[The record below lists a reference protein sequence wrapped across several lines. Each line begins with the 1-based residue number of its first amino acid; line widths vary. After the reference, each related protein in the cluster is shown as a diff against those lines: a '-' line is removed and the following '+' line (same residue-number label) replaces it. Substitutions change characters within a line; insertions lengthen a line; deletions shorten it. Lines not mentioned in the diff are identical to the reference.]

1 MFAANAPHNPI
12 ADDEPMQR
20 RQRLMGICVAASLTE
35 LSSAVA
41 ALTALPGFEELR
53 APEIGLVMVRGRI
66 GGGPQLFNLGEATVT
81 RACIRLATGETGHAY
96 LLGRHKEKARLA
108 AILDAA
114 GQRREFAAKIEDHFI
129 APVSQ
134 RVVAAHARRQSET
147 EATRVN
153 FFTLVR
159 GEDAR

>member
-1 MFAANAPHNPI
+1 
-12 ADDEPMQR
+12 
-20 RQRLMGICVAASLTE
+20 MGICASASEAELAAAVGA
-35 LSSAVA
+35 LSPS
-41 ALTALPGFEELR
+41 PGYDVVR

-66 GGGPQLFNLGEATVT
+66 GGGNQPFNLGEATVT

-96 LLGRHKEKARLA
+96 LLGRHPEKARLA
-108 AILDAA
+108 ALLDAA
-114 GQRREFAAKIEDHFI
+114 GQRGEFAALIEQHFV

-134 RVVAAHARRQSET
+134 RLATEATRLQSET